1 MIEQGDRAW
10 LSIMDENAA
19 ETDMD
24 VKKQIKS
31 ILNQAEVYRSQGLL
45 REARDKYVRAG
56 KMIQKHAGLIRNHK
70 SLLVSLNKK
79 ISAVKIDLQKME
91 DAPATKEMPEAVQQ
105 IIKEHFAFTENEET
119 RELAEALALVRF
131 GQYTRAL
138 EDLKGL
144 LKNEQVR
151 TEAAKNLIRCQ
162 LTLGAVDEAVQ
173 QYQGWMKSEIFTTE
187 EARSLRIFFQN
198 MLDKKDS
205 EIILPE
211 VGAETE
217 AEDAPL
223 EMAHASAEAVQPED
237 LLDIS
242 SVGIPT
248 SEGAAA
254 GRTRECDVCF
264 QSGNILNLLLSDR
277 EKDVLDILEPNSE
290 LEPVEFFSP
299 IAMFEGKAKVLSRKK
314 LETGPKKGDFSIDIQ
329 IVGLF

>member
-1 MIEQGDRAW
+1 MIKDGNPAGNE
-10 LSIMDENAA
+10 
-19 ETDMD
+19 MD

-45 REARDKYVRAG
+45 REARDKYVHAG

-91 DAPATKEMPEAVQQ
+91 NAPATKEMPESVQQ
-105 IIKEHFAFTENEET
+105 IIKDHFAFSENEKT

-151 TEAAKNLIRCQ
+151 AEAAKNIIRCQ
-162 LTLGAVDEAVQ
+162 LILDAVDEAVQ
-173 QYQGWMKSEIFTTE
+173 QYRGWMKSEIFTTE
-187 EARSLRIFFQN
+187 EAQSLRIFFQN
-198 MLDKKDS
+198 MLDKKGG

-217 AEDAPL
+217 PEAEDAPL
-223 EMAHASAEAVQPED
+223 EMASPSEEAVHPED

-242 SVGIPT
+242 SVGIPL

-264 QSGNILNLLLSDR
+264 QSGNMLNLLLSDR
-277 EKDVLDILEPNSE
+277 ETDVLGILEPNSE

-299 IAMFEGKAKVLSRKK
+299 IAMFEGKAKVVSKKK
-314 LETGPKKGDFSIDIQ
+314 LEAGPKKGDFSVDIQ